1 MASYRAEKDNNT
13 VSSDIEALTPTKRR
27 PAVTSQASSSPQNA
41 AEQPTPQ
48 RKKKPTPIKQ
58 ALNEKS
64 SSPRG
69 RRSLDVKAAELDVK
83 LCNGATLTST
93 ATTDDDDD
101 ITDDYDT
108 EGAAGDDSAKL
119 PASKASPNKTSP
131 SKTSP
136 SKTSPSKTSPSKT
149 SPRKVC

>member
-27 PAVTSQASSSPQNA
+27 PAVTSQASSSSPQNA
-41 AEQPTPQ
+41 ATQQPTSQ

-108 EGAAGDDSAKL
+108 EGGAGDDSGKL
-119 PASKASPNKTSP
+119 SASKASPNKTSP

-136 SKTSPSKTSPSKT
+136 RKTSPSKT

>member
-27 PAVTSQASSSPQNA
+27 PAVTSQASSSSPQNA
-41 AEQPTPQ
+41 PTPQ

-108 EGAAGDDSAKL
+108 EGGAGDDGGKL

-131 SKTSP
+131 CKTSP
-136 SKTSPSKTSPSKT
+136 RKT